1 MKEKVKEIICIIF
14 ELDEGKAEIFK
25 DIKEINES

>member
-14 ELDEGKAEIFK
+14 ELDEGKAIFK